1 MVCGH
6 TIKMGMFAKNKL
18 DPNIFEFLKFGRQT
32 KIAAR
37 LIFKREYL
45 VNILIMPKRHFH
57 FHSVFADRL
66 QDGPG
71 AWSQLRIESAAWALL
86 KC

>member
-45 VNILIMPKRHFH
+45 VNILIMPERHFH
-57 FHSVFADRL
+57 FHFVVAARL
-66 QDGPG
+66 YVNTNLSSHHCMVDVKG
-71 AWSQLRIESAAWALL
+71 
-86 KC
+86 